1 MNSYHCKLDVFAALS
16 NTHTCLIQWNYLSTN
31 KFLMRRSL
39 PMRGAILQLFDIKAN
54 INACDANLY
63 TDDIEGNVD

>member
-1 MNSYHCKLDVFAALS
+1 MELSLDQQILDASFAADA
-16 NTHTCLIQWNYLSTN
+16 
-31 KFLMRRSL
+31 
-39 PMRGAILQLFDIKAN
+39 GAILQLFDIKAN